1 MYTIGNLLVCGLLQV
16 SLVAFFAIATTM
28 IGSRWSRRWAA
39 SLSAWALIGIV
50 GLTLLAM
57 LPLPSWFDQ
66 KIWSDLSSREMR
78 QTPTET
84 QGAATR
90 SDSRTFNPNRQDE
103 TSRWMTF
110 VNEGLDGIRDFNQV
124 ETSTSGSASIG
135 PISIFPTRSQ
145 LISIFLWMFGIG
157 LGIGLCRFLGGVL
170 GVYFL
175 VRSSRQVKDPRVTSC
190 LEILQAQL
198 RYKTP
203 IEVRE
208 NSQIQSAAVVGWR
221 KPVLLLSADWKQWN
235 ADQLQSVMAHEVA
248 HISRDDYF
256 INLLA
261 QLSLVLHFYHPLVH
275 WLVARMRLEQELA
288 ADALAANAVGGANV
302 YLKAIGEL
310 ALSQSKEHVAWPVQ
324 AFLPTRGTFLRRI
337 EMLRGMG
344 TISDRVPNAWRLGS
358 LGVLVGV
365 MLLAVGLRPSFGTLP
380 VTVTSETVAA
390 GEPVLVMP
398 VAEEAPFEAN
408 FVPGDATAV
417 IMLRMSK
424 ISQQYKQIAAK
435 FPEMPQDI
443 EEMPLVPK
451 GCSEIT
457 IIVGE
462 TAREGG
468 SPQIAMVLKLDS
480 KENRDAA
487 KKKLLRGREMTVETV
502 LLADVEVGG
511 SDAAYNVDDKTL
523 IVGEKEWVKQLVVNG
538 PVSKSMLI
546 RTDDWKKGA
555 NGDILIAVDPY
566 KALNGMQLQ
575 RVMGP
580 AYALVSPLIS
590 SPHIDTLAIDIEKD
604 LNLNWT
610 ILAEN
615 DKYPTLAEE
624 TIQGI
629 KASVSSMLESQLK
642 KSPNEDMSFAL
653 KLLKDTKIERADKR
667 LIVSL
672 TADTPALNKAVLML
686 IAPAI
691 RASRLAAERAEQANH
706 LKQVM
711 LALHNYHDAY
721 KGFPPAIII
730 DKESGVARSWRVEIL
745 PYIEQQA
752 LYDAYRKN
760 EPWDSEANKKVLA
773 KMPFLY
779 RHPSQPADS
788 VNTSVFAAYGAGLM
802 FEKKSGVSIGF
813 RDITDGTSNT
823 IAIVEAKRDIPWT
836 KPEEIEFDVTAPK
849 LPELGF
855 APEGY
860 QVGFGD
866 GSVRFI
872 ARSIDTTLLFKFLTR
887 AGGEVVQ

>member
-84 QGAATR
+84 QGAATI

-103 TSRWMTF
+103 TSSWMTF

-344 TISDRVPNAWRLGS
+344 TISDRVPSAWRLGS
-358 LGVLVGV
+358 LSVLVGV
-365 MLLAVGLRPSFGTLP
+365 MLLAVGLRPSFDAVS
-380 VTVTSETVAA
+380 VTVIPDAIVA
-390 GEPVLVMP
+390 GEPAP
-398 VAEEAPFEAN
+398 VVPVVEEAPFEAK

-435 FPEMPQDI
+435 FPEMPANI
-443 EEMPLVPK
+443 EETPVVSK
-451 GCSEIT
+451 GCSEMTVILGD
-457 IIVGE
+457 IE
-462 TAREGG
+462 REGDL
-468 SPQIAMVLKLDS
+468 PQYALVMKLDS
-480 KENRDAA
+480 QANRDAA
-487 KKKLLRGREMTVETV
+487 KKKLLRGSETKVERV
-502 LLADVEVGG
+502 LFADVEVAGKE
-511 SDAAYNVDDKTL
+511 AAYNVDEKTL
-523 IVGEKEWVKQLVVNG
+523 IFGEADWVKQLVVTG
-538 PVSKSMLI
+538 PTSKSMLT
-546 RTDDWKKGA
+546 RTDDWKKGVT
-555 NGDILIAVDPY
+555 GDILISFDPKMLFNGIPMQ
-566 KALNGMQLQ
+566 KAF
-575 RVMGP
+575 GP
-580 AYALVSPLIS
+580 AFALVSPLLS
-590 SPHIDTLAIDIEKD
+590 ATHVDTIAIEVDQDVK
-604 LNLNWT
+604 LNWS
-610 ILAEN
+610 ILADDEAFP
-615 DKYPTLAEE
+615 KLAEE
-624 TIQGI
+624 TFIGI
-629 KASVSSMLESQLK
+629 KTSLSSMLESQQQRNA
-642 KSPNEDMSFAL
+642 NEEMSLAL
-653 KLLKDTKIERADKR
+653 KIIKEAQIERKSAK
-667 LIVSL
+667 LQVSL
-672 TADTPALNKAVLML
+672 KSDNASLTRAIAVVV
-686 IAPAI
+686 APAI
-691 RASRLAAERAEQANH
+691 RASSRAKERAAFGNNM
-706 LKQVM
+706 KYVM
-711 LALHNYHDAY
+711 LALHSYHDSH
-721 KGFPPAIII
+721 GHFPPAIMI

-773 KMPFLY
+773 KMPVLY

-788 VNTSVFAAYGAGLM
+788 VNTSIFAAYGAGLM

-823 IAIVEAKRDIPWT
+823 IAIIEAKRDIPWT

-872 ARSIDTTLLFKFLTR
+872 ARSIDAALLFKFLTR